1 MNGISQ
7 FAVVGLMLVAA
18 CGAVA
23 LLETAVNSMTSAV
36 CMHGSAIEQA
46 EFWARAFGP

>member
-7 FAVVGLMLVAA
+7 SAVVGLMLVAA
-18 CGAVA
+18 YGAMT
-23 LLETAVNSMTSAV
+23 LLGTAVNGMASAV

-46 EFWARAFGP
+46 EFWVHAFGP

>member
-7 FAVVGLMLVAA
+7 SAVVGLTLVAA
-18 CGAVA
+18 CGAVT
-23 LLETAVNSMTSAV
+23 LFETAVNAMASAV

-46 EFWARAFGP
+46 EFWVRAFGP

>member
-1 MNGISQ
+1 MNAISQ
-7 FAVVGLMLVAA
+7 SAVVGLMLAA
-18 CGAVA
+18 ALGAVA
-23 LLETAVNSMTSAV
+23 LLGTTVNSMASAA